1 MDMNAYNVLCG
12 HNKHENR
19 SELENNHEFGK
30 KTSKE
35 TKAAHSQSLEEP
47 LILAGS
53 VTLLKQLLNSLLR
66 ILPLRWLLERI
77 NRHRPLQSL
86 QLKSITCREKMR
98 VVDSLKPSECQPLLA
113 NHHPNITYLDE
124 RLDLAP
130 VRQLFLTHTPRHF
143 PWVALDAS
151 NDGVWERVLFRAFI
165 QLLDN
170 YDLLAGLTTLEDDGD
185 LVVSS

>member
-1 MDMNAYNVLCG
+1 MAASSTSKCIHDGGSNVWQGMDMMHTTFYMGITNTKTAQNYKT
-12 HNKHENR
+12 KHKLKE
-19 SELENNHEFGK
+19 

-35 TKAAHSQSLEEP
+35 TKATHPQCLEEP

-86 QLKSITCREKMR
+86 QLKSITCWEKMR

-113 NHHPNITYLDE
+113 NRHPNNV
-124 RLDLAP
+124 P
-130 VRQLFLTHTPRHF
+130 
-143 PWVALDAS
+143 
-151 NDGVWERVLFRAFI
+151 
-165 QLLDN
+165 
-170 YDLLAGLTTLEDDGD
+170 
-185 LVVSS
+185 